1 MWSSIIFLLLTCNQ
15 ITSNTL
21 KKLSL
26 SIALLVLPLFSSAQK
41 IVLGTCTTQDGGT
54 YKGQMMNGKP
64 NGKGSTVFKN
74 GNTYVGEYI
83 KGKREGYGVYTFS
96 DGERYEGEWFQDQ
109 QHGRGTYYFANN
121 NKYVGLWFRDY

>member
-1 MWSSIIFLLLTCNQ
+1 MWGTIIFLLLTCNQ

-26 SIALLVLPLFSSAQK
+26 SIALLALPFVLSAQK

-83 KGKREGYGVYTFS
+83 KGKREG
-96 DGERYEGEWFQDQ
+96 
-109 QHGRGTYYFANN
+109 
-121 NKYVGLWFRDY
+121 